1 MKLILFLFLF
11 LGITSYTQNE
21 KTVWDYLK
29 RKGLTDQGAAGL
41 MGNLYAES
49 GIESVIYEWAYHPSI
64 GLSNEQYVAQVN
76 SGAYTNFVYDQAGFG
91 LAQWTYWSRKQGL
104 LDKCR
109 GRIGDM
115 TCQLD
120 YLFVELEGQFA
131 RVLSHLRS
139 SYDLYSCTSKVMIEF
154 ESPYDQSSSA
164 IAGRNSHSQ
173 RYYNMFAGG
182 SSTPGDDPTPG
193 PSTRT
198 YTVQY
203 GDTLSGIAYRFGT
216 TVAVLCQLN
225 NISNPDVIYAGQVL
239 ILP

>member
-11 LGITSYTQNE
+11 LEITSYTQNE
-21 KTVWDYLK
+21 KTVWDFLK
-29 RKGLTDQGAAGL
+29 SRGLTDQGAAGL

-49 GIESVIYEWAYHPSI
+49 GIESVIYEWSYHPSI
-64 GLSNEQYVAQVN
+64 GLSNEQYVNQVN

-104 LDKCR
+104 LNHCG

-115 TCQLD
+115 TCQLE
-120 YLFVELEGQFA
+120 YLFIELEGQFA
-131 RVLSHLRS
+131 RVLSHLRN

-154 ESPYDQSSSA
+154 ESPYDQSPAA
-164 IAGRNSHSQ
+164 ISGRNSHSQ
-173 RYYNMFAGG
+173 RYYNMFADGSGG
-182 SSTPGDDPTPG
+182 GDNPTP
-193 PSTRT
+193 STNT
-198 YTVQY
+198 YTIQY
-203 GDTLSGIAYRFGT
+203 GDTLSAIALRFGT

>member
-11 LGITSYTQNE
+11 IGIASQTQNE
-21 KTVWDYLK
+21 RTVWNFLK

-41 MGNLYAES
+41 MGNLYCES

-104 LDKCR
+104 LDRCR
-109 GRIGDM
+109 GNIGDM
-115 TCQLD
+115 NCQLE

-139 SYDLYSCTSKVMIEF
+139 STDLYSCTSKVMIEF
-154 ESPYDQSSSA
+154 ESPYDQSASA

-173 RYYNMFAGG
+173 RYYNMFANPGG
-182 SSTPGDDPTPG
+182 DTPSNPSTP
-193 PSTRT
+193 STNT

-203 GDTLSGIAYRFGT
+203 GDTLSAIALRFGT
-216 TVAVLCQLN
+216 TVAILCQLN
-225 NISNPDVIYAGQVL
+225 NISNPNLIYAGQVL